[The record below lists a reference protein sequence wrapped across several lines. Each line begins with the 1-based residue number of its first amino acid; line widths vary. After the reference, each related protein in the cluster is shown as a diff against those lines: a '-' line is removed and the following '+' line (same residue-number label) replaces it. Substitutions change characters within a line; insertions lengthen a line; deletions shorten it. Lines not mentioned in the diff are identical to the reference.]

1 MDTKRRNKPASRRPR
16 TERPKRAAGATGL
29 TAERIRD
36 EALRLIDQSGLD
48 EFSTRKLGAA
58 LGCEAMAIY
67 WYYSS
72 KDALLDAV
80 VESLV
85 SRLEIDHGA
94 ADTWIDAL
102 RRAAHAYRKLAHD
115 HPRAFP
121 LLASRRFVTTSK
133 PAFLEALF
141 ERASNEGVDERT
153 VARLFRTV
161 NAYTNGVALD
171 ELAGVREREAAEA
184 EAEAE
189 PESSA
194 QPESSEAAPAENGP
208 EYPHVDR
215 ITEQLESEPADRAFE
230 YGLELLLASFDQPR
244 SAVAKTPY
252 VQA

>member
-1 MDTKRRNKPASRRPR
+1 MDTKRRNKPATRRPR
-16 TERPKRAAGATGL
+16 TERPKRATGATGL

-85 SRLEIDHGA
+85 SKLDVDHGSSA
-94 ADTWIDAL
+94 TWIDAL
-102 RRAAHAYRKLAHD
+102 RKVAHAYRKLAHD

-121 LLASRRFVTTSK
+121 LLASRRFVTTST
-133 PAFLEALF
+133 PVFLETLF
-141 ERASNEGVDERT
+141 ERAANEGVDERT

-161 NAYTNGVALD
+161 SAYANGVALD
-171 ELAGVREREAAEA
+171 ELAGVRERESAEAAEA

-189 PESSA
+189 PESD
-194 QPESSEAAPAENGP
+194 PAPAEIGP
-208 EYPHVDR
+208 SYPRLER
-215 ITEQLESEPADRAFE
+215 ITEQLDDEPADRAFE
-230 YGLELLLASFDQPR
+230 YGLELLLASFDPPR
-244 SAVAKTPY
+244 SSVAKTPY